1 MPDLFDV
8 MPAQAR
14 DHDPATS
21 HEAAESLTE
30 SDITRLYGLILG
42 ALRAS
47 PAGLTVPEI
56 ADRLN
61 IPRDTISPR
70 MRPMQ
75 GKGYVRCTNENRI
88 PSVEGHSRACFVWRA
103 GNDEDKQP
111 VHDHAGTAA
120 AAFDG
125 ESVGR

>member
-8 MPAQAR
+8 VPGQAR
-14 DHDPATS
+14 DADPATS

-42 ALRAS
+42 ALRES
-47 PAGLTVPEI
+47 PDGLTVPEI
-56 ADRLN
+56 ADRLK

-75 GKGYVRCTNENRI
+75 GKGYVRCTSEKRI
-88 PSVEGHSRACFVWRA
+88 PNLEGHSRGCFVWRA
-103 GNDEDKQP
+103 GTSEDNEP
-111 VHDHAGTAA
+111 LHDHAGSTAA
-120 AAFDG
+120 SLDG
-125 ESVGR
+125 AGVGR